1 MHKLTYRKKKL
12 YSLYGP
18 ANVPRMSERASWGA
32 QRVVNRRMSD
42 VAVFFTPRRV
52 PFVLKR
58 KTMNQAGIPLQRPPS
73 SHIPDI
79 DCKDIENDTALINMR
94 SRSRLAVIVIGM
106 FAAYVAHDYVQ
117 ELVFSYQSF
126 KFGWFMSLVEV
137 VLITLASFIQLQ
149 CTQRAATQRFNIAP
163 SFTEVKCAVVLSVF
177 IAITLGTG
185 SAAMA
190 HVSFPVK
197 VVMKSSKLL
206 PTMLIRRIFIGARYN
221 SMQVVAA
228 IGTCVGCA
236 VFALA
241 DSRAGS
247 GSRPAS
253 EIGIALL
260 SIAVCA
266 DACAANTQEALLT
279 RYRIPASRMVI
290 LFLPYDYHFSTY

>member
-1 MHKLTYRKKKL
+1 MLL
-12 YSLYGP
+12 WFSGQFG
-18 ANVPRMSERASWGA
+18 SISA
-32 QRVVNRRMSD
+32 QRKGM
-42 VAVFFTPRRV
+42 
-52 PFVLKR
+52 L
-58 KTMNQAGIPLQRPPS
+58 QAGIPLQRPS
-73 SHIPDI
+73 SSSISDI
-79 DCKDIENDTALINMR
+79 DCKDVDNDTSLTQMR
-94 SRSRLAVIVIGM
+94 SRGRLAVIVLSM

-137 VLITLASFIQLQ
+137 ILITLASFIQLLF
-149 CTQRAATQRFNIAP
+149 TQRAASQRSSLAP
-163 SFTEVKCAVVLSVF
+163 SFTEAKCAVVLSVF

-190 HVSFPVK
+190 HISFPVK

-206 PTMLIRRIFIGARYN
+206 PTMLIRRIFTGTRYN
-221 SMQVVAA
+221 TMQIFAA
-228 IGTCVGCA
+228 IGMCVGCA
-236 VFALA
+236 AFALA

-279 RYRIPASRMVI
+279 RYRIPTSRMVI
-290 LFLPYDYHFSTY
+290 LFLEHN